1 MHDLNGITKSEM
13 AGTPDRPMRRWVE
26 KPRVASSET
35 PSADMPG
42 HSGGTAEPADSG
54 NEKGC
59 LRPQAPE
66 RIYGWLDSQMSI
78 ARFYGGLSYMGHSY
92 TIAGNERGA
101 PLVRDDVLKRELKA
115 KDEADKAARTEDRR
129 RASDAQGVML

>member
-1 MHDLNGITKSEM
+1 MNDATNPM
-13 AGTPDRPMRRWVE
+13 AESPDTPMRRWNE
-26 KPRVASSET
+26 STRMASSET

-42 HSGGTAEPADSG
+42 PVGGPSGPTDSG

-59 LRPQAPE
+59 IHHQAPE

-78 ARFYGGLSYMGHSY
+78 ARFYGGLRYMGHSY

-115 KDEADKAARTEDRR
+115 KDEADKAARTDERR
-129 RASDAQGVML
+129 RASDSQGGLL